1 MKGSIMRRTLI
12 AAAAA
17 SVVSIG
23 LALAAAGP
31 ANLPGIF
38 GEGLHG
44 TPRAIMGCDA
54 ATPVPN
60 CSEGVAIF
68 GQDGTA
74 GDVCANP
81 SVAKS
86 SAPINIGATTTTKIV
101 DISGSAAIYVCGFTF
116 SLAGTT
122 PTFTFKSGTH
132 GSADCDTTPATLSG
146 TYAPTAGQL
155 VQQQGPTVGVA
166 LKTAASQQLC
176 GTTTGTGSSAQGV
189 LQYAQ
194 Q

>member
-1 MKGSIMRRTLI
+1 MMKRTLI
-12 AAAAA
+12 AAFAA
-17 SVVSIG
+17 SVISIG
-23 LALAAAGP
+23 IALAAAGP

-44 TPRAIMGCDA
+44 SPNAKMGCDA

-86 SAPINIGATTTTKIV
+86 SAPVNIGAATTTKIV
-101 DISGSAAIYVCGFTF
+101 DVSGTTAIYVCGFSM

-146 TYAPTAGQL
+146 TYAPTAGEM
-155 VQQQGPTVGVA
+155 VRQQGPAGVA

-189 LQYAQ
+189 LQYVQ

>member
-1 MKGSIMRRTLI
+1 MKRTLI
-12 AAAAA
+12 AAFAA
-17 SVVSIG
+17 SVISIG
-23 LALAAAGP
+23 LAFAAAGP
-31 ANLPGIF
+31 ANFPGIF

-44 TPRAIMGCDA
+44 TPNAVMGCDA
-54 ATPVPN
+54 ATPVAN
-60 CSEGVAIF
+60 CARGVTVF

-101 DISGSAAIYVCGFTF
+101 DVSGTTAIYVCGFSF

-132 GSADCDTTPATLSG
+132 GSADCDTGAATLSG
-146 TYAPTAGQL
+146 ALAPTTGQL
-155 VQQQGPTVGVA
+155 VQQQGPAVGVA

-189 LQYAQ
+189 LQYVQ